1 MIKLLAF
8 DLDGTLAEVGKGI
21 LEKDIEILKKIEEN
35 GIKIAICSGKPTY
48 YLCGFMRQVGLQCP
62 ILIGENGAVIRFGVD
77 LPPNQFYVLPYS
89 KEAEQ
94 TIRFL
99 KEKIDER
106 LPDMWYQPNL
116 VGLTPFP
123 KTEAEFEIITELIAE
138 NQDLV
143 RDVVVYRHGDS
154 FDILPKGIDK
164 KAGLQYLGE
173 LLEIAPHEVAAI
185 GDGINDYP
193 MFEYA
198 GLSIG
203 INVKDS
209 EKVDKNYNTLT
220 EVLAC
225 FR

>member
-1 MIKLLAF
+1 M
-8 DLDGTLAEVGKGI
+8 GKGI

-48 YLCGFMRQVGLQCP
+48 YLCGFMRQVGLKCP
-62 ILIGENGAVIRFGVD
+62 ILIGENGAVVQFGVD
-77 LPPNQFYVLPYS
+77 LPPKQFYILPYS
-89 KEAEQ
+89 EEAKQ
-94 TIRFL
+94 TICFL

-123 KTEAEFEIITELIAE
+123 KTEAEFEIISELIAE

-143 RDVVVYRHGDS
+143 RDVVIYRHGDS

-173 LLEIAPHEVAAI
+173 LLTIAPHEVAAI

-198 GLSIG
+198 GLAIG

-209 EKVDKNYNTLT
+209 EKVDKNCKTLT